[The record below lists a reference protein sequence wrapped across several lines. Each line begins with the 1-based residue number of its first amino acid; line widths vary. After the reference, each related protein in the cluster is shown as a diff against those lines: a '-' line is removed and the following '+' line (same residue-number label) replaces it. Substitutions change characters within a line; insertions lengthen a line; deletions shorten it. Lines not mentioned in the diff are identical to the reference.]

1 MPDSVSLSSLLGPAL
16 GVIAAYFV
24 LLAIAYRLG
33 SGTAFAKA
41 FLKSSTP
48 PAVAAVLL
56 FIAVYLIVLTI
67 SAQVA
72 TNSGDF
78 AYSVASATFGLALGW
93 VLGIV
98 ISPSSKDEASE
109 FSLLTKAV
117 STFLT
122 GYVLGYIKDLKLPQ
136 IQAFLDRPGIPFR
149 LMAGG
154 ACGLAALAAVFV
166 IRRAEVMQTNAARE
180 WFISFAP
187 PDPKHAQALR
197 ADVLARGPFS
207 SRDDAMAEIERI
219 KILDEFKGVTLTA
232 VRVDILSEEP
242 IAATRRMKV
251 QSRFLSRHQLA
262 RLQRPE
268 QLSRRQR
275 SLRPILHP
283 VPNSRSVSRSRVPHT
298 FAVFE
303 CVGLLRPH
311 VLAIPFTLEVPSCP
325 NQFAS
330 SEPVSPDRKL
340 RGNALAA
347 DCKLI
352 CTRCVPFA
360 RHPRIRRRTSPSW
373 CAPIR

>member
-16 GVIAAYFV
+16 GIIAAYFV
-24 LLAIAYRLG
+24 LLAIAYRFG
-33 SGTAFAKA
+33 SGTVFAKD

-72 TNSGDF
+72 SNRSDF

-93 VLGIV
+93 VLGII

-117 STFLT
+117 STFIT
-122 GYVLGYIKDLKLPQ
+122 GYVLGYIKDLKLAN

-149 LMAGG
+149 LMAGA

-166 IRRAEVMQTNAARE
+166 IRRAEVMQANAARE

-197 ADVLARGPFS
+197 ADVLARGPFT
-207 SRDDAMAEIERI
+207 SREDAMAEIDRI
-219 KILDEFKGVTLTA
+219 KKLEEFKGVTLTA

-242 IAATRRMKV
+242 VAAA
-251 QSRFLSRHQLA
+251 L
-262 RLQRPE
+262 PDE
-268 QLSRRQR
+268 Q
-275 SLRPILHP
+275 PAAP
-283 VPNSRSVSRSRVPHT
+283 VDPQATPKQ
-298 FAVFE
+298 
-303 CVGLLRPH
+303 P
-311 VLAIPFTLEVPSCP
+311 
-325 NQFAS
+325 
-330 SEPVSPDRKL
+330 
-340 RGNALAA
+340 
-347 DCKLI
+347 
-352 CTRCVPFA
+352 
-360 RHPRIRRRTSPSW
+360 
-373 CAPIR
+373 

>member
-1 MPDSVSLSSLLGPAL
+1 LLCPAL

-67 SAQVA
+67 SAQIA

-93 VLGIV
+93 VLGII

-122 GYVLGYIKDLKLPQ
+122 GYVLGYLKDLKLPQ
-136 IQAFLDRPGIPFR
+136 IQAFLERPGIPFR
-149 LMAGG
+149 LLAGA

-197 ADVLARGPFS
+197 ADILARGPFS
-207 SRDDAMAEIERI
+207 SREDAMAEIERI
-219 KILDEFKGVTLTA
+219 KSLDEFKGVTLTA

-242 IAATRRMKV
+242 VAATPPDETPKP
-251 QSRFLSRHQLA
+251 LSIA
-262 RLQRPE
+262 PT
-268 QLSRRQR
+268 SGAAG
-275 SLRPILHP
+275 SGAGKPAAP
-283 VPNSRSVSRSRVPHT
+283 VNPVNPQ
-298 FAVFE
+298 A
-303 CVGLLRPH
+303 G
-311 VLAIPFTLEVPSCP
+311 P
-325 NQFAS
+325 NQ
-330 SEPVSPDRKL
+330 P
-340 RGNALAA
+340 
-347 DCKLI
+347 
-352 CTRCVPFA
+352 
-360 RHPRIRRRTSPSW
+360 
-373 CAPIR
+373 

>member
-1 MPDSVSLSSLLGPAL
+1 MPGSVSLFALLGPAL

-72 TNSGDF
+72 TSSGDF

-197 ADVLARGPFS
+197 ADILARGPFS
-207 SRDDAMAEIERI
+207 SRDDTMAEIERI
-219 KILDEFKGVTLTA
+219 KNLDEFKGVALTA
-232 VRVDILSEEP
+232 VRVDILSEEAVAP
-242 IAATRRMKV
+242 ASTDDTPKPLSITPSANAAAGTGKP
-251 QSRFLSRHQLA
+251 A
-262 RLQRPE
+262 APAT
-268 QLSRRQR
+268 
-275 SLRPILHP
+275 P
-283 VPNSRSVSRSRVPHT
+283 PNSSAGP
-298 FAVFE
+298 
-303 CVGLLRPH
+303 GQP
-311 VLAIPFTLEVPSCP
+311 
-325 NQFAS
+325 
-330 SEPVSPDRKL
+330 
-340 RGNALAA
+340 
-347 DCKLI
+347 
-352 CTRCVPFA
+352 
-360 RHPRIRRRTSPSW
+360 
-373 CAPIR
+373 